1 MSRIGKK
8 PIPVPD
14 GVEVSLKARSGI
26 WVEVQLRTGE
36 IGWIREQDVE
46 LI

>member
-14 GVEVSLKARSGI
+14 KVKVDIVDGVEMVGKESLKSYI
-26 WVEVQLRTGE
+26 NNN
-36 IGWIREQDVE
+36 
-46 LI
+46 